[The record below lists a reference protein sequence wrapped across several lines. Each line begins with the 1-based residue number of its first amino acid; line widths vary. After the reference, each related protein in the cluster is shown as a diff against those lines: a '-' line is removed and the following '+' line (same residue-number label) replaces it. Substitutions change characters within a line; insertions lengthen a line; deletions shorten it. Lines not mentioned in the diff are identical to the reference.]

1 MHNFVNRRRKGQGM
15 TEYIII
21 VAVIAVLSIAI
32 VTQFGDTIR
41 MWFSASSDRMVGD
54 KTTTIQ
60 RQTSGGDFRK
70 KMDSG
75 F

>member
-1 MHNFVNRRRKGQGM
+1 MRRKLSLKRQKGQGM

-21 VAVIAVLSIAI
+21 VAVIALLSLTL

-41 MWFSASSDRMVGD
+41 MWFKAGGERMAGD
-54 KTTTIQ
+54 KTTQIQ
-60 RQTSGGDFRK
+60 VKTTGAADQT
-70 KMDSG
+70 MDN